1 MLKGLTALGFK
12 PIRID
17 GCSPDE
23 QHREA
28 SFAVPCDVDRAR
40 QICLQYAQL
49 AFYMVNDRKLSLHDV
64 GSERLKAVGI
74 WRRRLRLRQLMPA
87 HEI

>member
-23 QHREA
+23 EHREA
-28 SFAVPCDVDRAR
+28 SFAVPCDVARAR
-40 QICLQYAQL
+40 QICLQYDQL
-49 AFYMVNDRKLSLHDV
+49 AFYMVEDRKLSLHDV
-64 GSERLKAVGI
+64 GSERFKTVGI

-87 HEI
+87 HKI